1 MFTKYMQPN
10 EIEKIAKKHNLK
22 VIYDAAHA
30 FGVTIDGVGGANFVM
45 LQYFSFHALKYFIL
59 SR

>member
-1 MFTKYMQPN
+1 MQPN